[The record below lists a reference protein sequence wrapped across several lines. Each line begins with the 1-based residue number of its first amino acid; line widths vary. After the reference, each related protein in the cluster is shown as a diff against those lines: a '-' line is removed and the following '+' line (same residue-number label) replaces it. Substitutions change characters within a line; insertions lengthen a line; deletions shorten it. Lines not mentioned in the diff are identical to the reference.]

1 MKKLFIFL
9 FALSCINILSFA
21 QEQPKH
27 EFRASWMT
35 TGYGLDWPRQ
45 KTADAQ
51 KVELQQKL
59 DALVAGNHNA
69 VCLQVRSFSDAIYKS
84 SYEPWADCLTGTR
97 GQDPGYDPLAFAIEE
112 AHKRGL
118 ELHVW
123 VNPFRVTPSGVL
135 STDDP
140 VWKNAGQWIIKY
152 NNSSFSGQII
162 DPGYPEA
169 RDYVHNVF
177 MEIVNNYDIDGIL
190 MDDYFYAYGGT
201 NNEDADS
208 RSKHLYKVTDA
219 DKDNSYI
226 DDWRRANVDSVV
238 HRLYRDLQKT
248 KPWVRFGMG
257 TPGNWSNKAT
267 AGSYYGISLPATTA
281 MESYDALY
289 CNPVEW
295 AKQGW
300 VDYLNPQVY
309 WSTTAKKGD
318 YDILTPW
325 WAKKI
330 CEHFSNKLPNGQKV
344 HFFASQGA
352 CYAYDSDGMEG
363 YNDGVAEIQR
373 QIDVN
378 RANLS
383 SGYTGSVLFSTSSA
397 ILMRNELRESHFKY
411 KALPPAMSW
420 KSKTT
425 LDAPTNLTVKDT
437 VLIWEHPSAERF
449 TIYCYPRETKNT
461 STKATSS
468 TIPTQEELWASYKTA
483 SGLTGLGNL
492 SEITAQ
498 ETPCKVICTKLTAT
512 EVQKAFANTDWTWLK
527 NYITKVQNSQKG
539 NAVATSTVP
548 ELTDDLTTAAWRY
561 AIAAFFLQTQYDAW
575 PYSADFTTAGQSSA
589 WGPAYLGEEE
599 GSNDDSNTGND
610 NSENSDNNITSN
622 TPAPEYLK
630 TVVYG
635 NSCRL
640 DGWGDLSQYTIA
652 VYSYDRYGVEHAA
665 GYYEGTEI
673 YEPKVAIYW
682 ELDGG
687 TVDVTLPT
695 FVTERYVLPIP
706 TKEGYE
712 FGGWYNTKA
721 MRGKKITEIPAGWE
735 GTLYAKWTE
744 TEQKPEIVWELNGGS
759 IDEDLPTFVR
769 ETYVLP
775 TPYKE
780 DNDFDGWYSTADFQ
794 ENTSLTEI
802 PANWKGTLYAKWK
815 PTTALHSISINEKM
829 EVYDV
834 MGRLVGTTLPSG
846 TGIFLVKQGNNTYKI
861 VL

>member
-1 MKKLFIFL
+1 MKKIFL
-9 FALSCINILSFA
+9 FLFTLAIGASSLFA
-21 QEQPKH
+21 NPKY

-45 KTADAQ
+45 KTAEAQ
-51 KVELQQKL
+51 KTELQQKL

-69 VCLQVRSFSDAIYKS
+69 VCLQVRSFCDAIYKS

-97 GQDPGYDPLAFAIEE
+97 GKDPGYDPLAFAIEE

-123 VNPFRVTPSGVL
+123 VNPFRATASSVL
-135 STDDP
+135 PDSDL
-140 VWKNAGQWIIKY
+140 VVQNAGQWLIKY

-169 RDYVHNVF
+169 REYVHKVL

-201 NNEDADS
+201 NTEDADS

-257 TPGNWSNKAT
+257 TPGNWSNKGT

-281 MESYDALY
+281 MESYDYLY

-295 AKQGW
+295 AKKGW

-325 WAKKI
+325 WAKKV

-352 CYAYDSDGMEG
+352 CYVYDNDGMEG

-383 SGYTGSVLFSTSSA
+383 SGYTGSVFFSTSSA
-397 ILMRNELRESHFKY
+397 ILMRNELRESHFQY
-411 KALPPAMSW
+411 KALPPAMDW

-425 LDAPTNLTVKDT
+425 LAAPTNIQVKDT
-437 VLIWEHPSAERF
+437 VMSWEHPTAERF
-449 TIYCYPRETKNT
+449 TVYIYPRETAKD
-461 STKATSS
+461 S
-468 TIPTQEELWASYKTA
+468 
-483 SGLTGLGNL
+483 
-492 SEITAQ
+492 
-498 ETPCKVICTKLTAT
+498 
-512 EVQKAFANTDWTWLK
+512 
-527 NYITKVQNSQKG
+527 
-539 NAVATSTVP
+539 
-548 ELTDDLTTAAWRY
+548 AA
-561 AIAAFFLQTQYDAW
+561 
-575 PYSADFTTAGQSSA
+575 
-589 WGPAYLGEEE
+589 
-599 GSNDDSNTGND
+599 
-610 NSENSDNNITSN
+610 
-622 TPAPEYLK
+622 APEYLK

-635 NSCRL
+635 KSCRM
-640 DGWGDLSQYTIA
+640 DGWGDLSKLTVAI
-652 VYSYDRYGVEHAA
+652 YSYDRFGVEHAA
-665 GYYEGTEI
+665 AYYEGDEV
-673 YEPKVAIYW
+673 YEPKVAIHW

-687 TVDVTLPT
+687 TVDVDLPT
-695 FVTERYVLPIP
+695 YVTERYVLPIP
-706 TKEGYE
+706 TKKGYD
-712 FGGWYNTKA
+712 FDCWRSVKTT
-721 MRGKKITEIPAGWE
+721 RGQKITEIPAGWE
-735 GTLYAKWTE
+735 GTLYAFWKKNASAVE
-744 TEQKPEIVWELNGGS
+744 DIQFNGT
-759 IDEDLPTFVR
+759 I
-769 ETYVLP
+769 
-775 TPYKE
+775 
-780 DNDFDGWYSTADFQ
+780 
-794 ENTSLTEI
+794 
-802 PANWKGTLYAKWK
+802 
-815 PTTALHSISINEKM
+815 
-829 EVYDV
+829 EVYDI
-834 MGRLVGTTLPSG
+834 MGRFVGNELPTDQHG
-846 TGIFLVKQGNNTYKI
+846 VFIIIQGKNQAKI

>member
-1 MKKLFIFL
+1 MKKIFL
-9 FALSCINILSFA
+9 FLFTLAIGITTLYAN
-21 QEQPKH
+21 PKH

-35 TGYGLDWPRQ
+35 TGYGLDWPKN
-45 KTADAQ
+45 KTIDAQ
-51 KVELQQKL
+51 KAELQQKL
-59 DALVAGNHNA
+59 DALVVGNHNA
-69 VCLQVRSFSDAIYKS
+69 VCLQVRSFADAIYKS

-123 VNPFRVTPSGVL
+123 VNPFRVTPSGTL

-169 RDYVHNVF
+169 RDYVHKVF

-201 NNEDADS
+201 NTEDADS

-257 TPGNWSNKAT
+257 TPGHWSNKAT

-281 MESYDALY
+281 MESYDYLY

-295 AKQGW
+295 AKKGW

-325 WAKKI
+325 WAKKV
-330 CEHFSNKLPNGQKV
+330 CENFSNKLPNGQKV

-352 CYAYDSDGMEG
+352 CYVYDNDGMEG

-383 SGYTGSVLFSTSSA
+383 SGYTGSVFFSTSSA

-411 KALPPAMSW
+411 KALPPAMTW

-425 LDAPTNLTVKDT
+425 LAAPTNVKVKDT
-437 VLIWEHPSAERF
+437 VMSWEHPTAERF
-449 TIYCYPRETKNT
+449 TIYIYPRGSKGIAAKDNAAA
-461 STKATSS
+461 ATV
-468 TIPTQEELWASYKTA
+468 PTQEELWTNFKTDA
-483 SGLTGLGNL
+483 GLSGLGTLATINTGDMVA
-492 SEITAQ
+492 S
-498 ETPCKVICTKLTAT
+498 CKTICTKLNAA
-512 EVQKAFANTDWTWLK
+512 EVQKAFSNSNWTWLK
-527 NYITKVQNSQKG
+527 NYIAKVQNAQKG

-548 ELTDDLTTAAWRY
+548 ELTDDLTAATWRY
-561 AIAAFFLQTQYDAW
+561 AIAAFFLQTQYTAW
-575 PYSADFTTAGQSSA
+575 PYSADFTTAGQPSA
-589 WGPAYLGEEE
+589 WGPAYLGEDT
-599 GSNDDSNTGND
+599 GSGDNGGNNSGD
-610 NSENSDNNITSN
+610 NGGNSQPDTYN

-635 NSCRL
+635 KSCRM
-640 DGWGDLSQYTIA
+640 DGWGDLSTKTVAI
-652 VYSYDRYGVEHAA
+652 YSYDRFGVEHAA
-665 GYYEGTEI
+665 AYYEGNEV
-673 YEPKVAIYW
+673 YEPKVEIFW

-687 TVDVTLPT
+687 KVDGELPT
-695 FVTERYVLPIP
+695 YVTERYVLPIP
-706 TKEGYE
+706 VKYGYN
-712 FGGWYNTKA
+712 FDCWRSVKTT
-721 MRGKKITEIPAGWE
+721 RGQKLTEIPAGW
-735 GTLYAKWTE
+735 
-744 TEQKPEIVWELNGGS
+744 
-759 IDEDLPTFVR
+759 
-769 ETYVLP
+769 
-775 TPYKE
+775 
-780 DNDFDGWYSTADFQ
+780 
-794 ENTSLTEI
+794 
-802 PANWKGTLYAKWK
+802 KGTLYAFWKKWS
-815 PTTALHSISINEKM
+815 TDITDITWNEQTQ
-829 EVYDV
+829 VYDI
-834 MGRLVGTTLPSG
+834 MGRFVGNELPTDQHG
-846 TGIFLVKQGNNTYKI
+846 VFIVIQGKNKVKI

>member
-1 MKKLFIFL
+1 MKKIFL
-9 FALSCINILSFA
+9 FLFTLAIGITTLYAN
-21 QEQPKH
+21 PKH

-35 TGYGLDWPRQ
+35 TGYGLDWPRN
-45 KTADAQ
+45 KTIDAQ
-51 KVELQQKL
+51 KAELQQKL
-59 DALVAGNHNA
+59 DALVVGNHNA
-69 VCLQVRSFSDAIYKS
+69 VCLQVRSFADAIYKS

-123 VNPFRVTPSGVL
+123 VNPFRVTPSGTL

-169 RDYVHNVF
+169 RDYVHKVF

-201 NNEDADS
+201 NTEDADS

-257 TPGNWSNKAT
+257 TPGNWSNKGT

-281 MESYDALY
+281 MESYDYLY

-295 AKQGW
+295 AKKGW

-325 WAKKI
+325 WAKKV
-330 CEHFSNKLPNGQKV
+330 CENFSNKLPNGQKV

-352 CYAYDSDGMEG
+352 CYVYDNDGMEG

-383 SGYTGSVLFSTSSA
+383 SGYTGSVFFSTSSA
-397 ILMRNELRESHFKY
+397 ILMRNELRESHFQY
-411 KALPPAMSW
+411 KALPPAMTW

-425 LDAPTNLTVKDT
+425 LAAPTNVKVKDT
-437 VLIWEHPSAERF
+437 VMSWEHPNAERF
-449 TIYCYPRETKNT
+449 TIYIYPRGSKGIAAKDNAAA
-461 STKATSS
+461 ATV
-468 TIPTQEELWASYKTA
+468 PTQEELWTSFKTDA
-483 SGLTGLGNL
+483 GLSGLGTLATINNGDMVA
-492 SEITAQ
+492 S
-498 ETPCKVICTKLTAT
+498 CKTICTKLNAT
-512 EVQKAFANTDWTWLK
+512 EVQKAFSNSNWTWLK
-527 NYITKVQNSQKG
+527 NYIAKVQNAQKG

-548 ELTDDLTTAAWRY
+548 ELTDDLTAATWRY
-561 AIAAFFLQTQYDAW
+561 AIAAFFLQTQYTAW
-575 PYSADFTTAGQSSA
+575 PYSADFTTAGQPSA
-589 WGPAYLGEEE
+589 WGPAYLGE
-599 GSNDDSNTGND
+599 DTGAGD
-610 NSENSDNNITSN
+610 NGGNNSGDNGGNSQPDTYN

-635 NSCRL
+635 KSCRM
-640 DGWGDLSQYTIA
+640 DGWGDLSTKTVAI
-652 VYSYDRYGVEHAA
+652 YSYDRFGVEHAA
-665 GYYEGTEI
+665 AYYEGNEV
-673 YEPKVAIYW
+673 YEPKVEIFW

-687 TVDVTLPT
+687 KVDGDLPT
-695 FVTERYVLPIP
+695 YVTERYVLPIP
-706 TKEGYE
+706 VKYGYN
-712 FGGWYNTKA
+712 FDCWRSVKST
-721 MRGKKITEIPAGWE
+721 RGQKLTEIPAGW
-735 GTLYAKWTE
+735 
-744 TEQKPEIVWELNGGS
+744 
-759 IDEDLPTFVR
+759 
-769 ETYVLP
+769 
-775 TPYKE
+775 
-780 DNDFDGWYSTADFQ
+780 
-794 ENTSLTEI
+794 
-802 PANWKGTLYAKWK
+802 KGTLYAFWKKW
-815 PTTALHSISINEKM
+815 PTDVTNIIWNEQIQ
-829 EVYDV
+829 VYDL
-834 MGRLVGTTLPSG
+834 MGRFVGNELPTDQHG
-846 TGIFLVKQGNNTYKI
+846 VFIVIQGKNKVKI